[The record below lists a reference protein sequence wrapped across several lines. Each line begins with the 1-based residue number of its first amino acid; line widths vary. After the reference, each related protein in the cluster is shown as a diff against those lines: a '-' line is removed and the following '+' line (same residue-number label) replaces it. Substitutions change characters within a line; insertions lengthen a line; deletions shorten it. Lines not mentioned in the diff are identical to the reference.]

1 MKIMISGTSGFVGG
15 SYLRSLEKLENI
27 EHRTIFSSTGSI
39 FPGDIER
46 RGEKIIIPKESLE
59 YVAETQV
66 LVHIGSFTPRNKFF
80 LNHLNEYVNSLEIS
94 RKLFFET
101 FPNLKKIIL
110 ASTMDVYDRTSNIIN
125 EESNVSLN
133 NAYVASKLF
142 SERYAKL
149 ASEDKKIELDIFRI
163 GHVYGEG
170 DSKYQKLLPN
180 LIKAFKNE
188 TKFQLKA
195 SLTQELNLIFVQ
207 DVVNVLLQSTLAP
220 KGFGIT
226 NLVSS
231 RNIQVKDLINF
242 FQEETGKLL
251 DLEILDNEGNSFGY
265 NFDNKKLR
273 TDFVFEETPIN
284 IGLKS
289 YLGQFG
295 YDNLS

>member
-1 MKIMISGTSGFVGG
+1 MKFMISGTSGYVGG
-15 SYLRSLEKLENI
+15 SYLRSLEKLENV
-27 EHRTIFSSTGSI
+27 EHRKIFSLTNSFS
-39 FPGDIER
+39 PGDIER

-66 LVHIGSFTPRNKFF
+66 LVHIGSFTPKNKSS
-80 LNHLNEYVNSLEIS
+80 LNDLNEYVNSLEIS

-101 FPNLKKIIL
+101 FPKLKKIIL
-110 ASTMDVYDRTSNIIN
+110 ASTMDVYDRSSNIIN
-125 EESNVSLN
+125 EESNISFS

-142 SERYAKL
+142 SESYATL
-149 ASEDKKIELDIFRI
+149 ASKDKKIELDIFRI

-170 DSKYQKLLPN
+170 DYKYQKFLPN
-180 LIKAFKNE
+180 LIKAFKKE
-188 TKFQLKA
+188 AKFQLKA

-207 DVVNVLLQSTLAP
+207 DVVNVLLQSTLGP

-242 FQEETGKLL
+242 FQEETGRLL

-273 TDFVFEETPIN
+273 TDFVFEETPLN

>member
-1 MKIMISGTSGFVGG
+1 M
-15 SYLRSLEKLENI
+15 
-27 EHRTIFSSTGSI
+27 
-39 FPGDIER
+39 
-46 RGEKIIIPKESLE
+46 
-59 YVAETQV
+59 
-66 LVHIGSFTPRNKFF
+66 
-80 LNHLNEYVNSLEIS
+80 
-94 RKLFFET
+94 
-101 FPNLKKIIL
+101 
-110 ASTMDVYDRTSNIIN
+110 
-125 EESNVSLN
+125 
-133 NAYVASKLF
+133 
-142 SERYAKL
+142 
-149 ASEDKKIELDIFRI
+149 
-163 GHVYGEG
+163 
-170 DSKYQKLLPN
+170 LPN

-231 RNIQVKDLINF
+231 RNIRVKDLINF